1 LFFFAIDIDNED
13 VGRTRHGKE
22 SLDASVHIERVANTQ
37 ARTHRCGSG
46 RGRGPS
52 KGPEG
57 STSQSQDDIEMPSS
71 QVASG
76 SQPPSIGVVQ
86 EGYDGGPSNTS
97 LLPSFGQHIAA
108 KIWNGEVRISF
119 GSVKK

>member
-1 LFFFAIDIDNED
+1 MDNED

-22 SLDASVHIERVANTQ
+22 SLDASVHIERVANAK
-37 ARTHRCGSG
+37 ARTRRRGNG
-46 RGRGPS
+46 RGRGRS

-57 STSQSQDDIEMPSS
+57 SSSQSQDDIEMPSS

-86 EGYDGGPSNTS
+86 EGYGGGPSDTS